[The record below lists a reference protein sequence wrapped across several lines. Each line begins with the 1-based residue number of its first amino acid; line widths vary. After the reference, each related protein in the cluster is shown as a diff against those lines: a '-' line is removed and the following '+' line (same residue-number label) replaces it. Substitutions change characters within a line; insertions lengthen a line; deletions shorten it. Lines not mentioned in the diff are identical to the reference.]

1 MFRLIVKKIILNS
14 LIKGKEIKMR
24 KILFLSVLS
33 ILCLGMSLGVSA
45 QAKLVLGEVA
55 SVNAEK
61 IVLTTTDGSVDA
73 VLTSRTEYKRV
84 PPENPTLKAAVDTT
98 FAEIGVGDKLAVTG
112 KLSDDAKTIYTQ
124 KVFVMTK
131 SSIAQ
136 KQAKESE
143 EWKTRGITGKVEE
156 VNPETKQITVSSR
169 TVIGET
175 KTILTPKEDAIFHRY
190 APDSIKFSEAV
201 KSSFSDIKKG
211 DMIRAIGDK
220 NAEGNT
226 FSAEEVI
233 TGAFQTTAGT
243 VTAVNSETNEVT
255 INDISTKKDV
265 IVVIGKTS
273 TLKEFPAEIAQRLA
287 RMQMMRASGMQPPQ
301 GARPGGGEGQGG
313 NRTGA
318 GGQGPGGG
326 GRGMGG
332 GSIDEMLERFPE
344 ITVADLKV
352 GQMIAVSSTKT
363 ENAERITAI
372 KLLSGVEPF
381 LTQPQT
387 PSGGRGGN
395 RQGGQSSGFS
405 IPGLDEGGGISIP

>member
-1 MFRLIVKKIILNS
+1 LNS

-24 KILFLSVLS
+24 KILFLSVLF
-33 ILCLGMSLGVSA
+33 ILSLGMSLDVLA
-45 QAKLVLGEVA
+45 QAKLVVGEVT
-55 SVNAEK
+55 SVNSEK
-61 IVLTTTDGSVDA
+61 IVLTTKDGSVDA
-73 VLTSRTEYKRV
+73 VLTSKTEYKRV

-98 FAEIGVGDKLAVTG
+98 FEEIGVGDKLAITG
-112 KLSDDAKTIYTQ
+112 KLSDDNKTIYTQ

-131 SSIAQ
+131 SSIVQ

-169 TVIGET
+169 TVMGET

-190 APDSIKFSEAV
+190 APDSVKFSEAV
-201 KSSFSDIKKG
+201 QSSFSEVKKG
-211 DMIRAIGDK
+211 DMIRAIGNKGAD
-220 NAEGNT
+220 GST
-226 FSAEEVI
+226 FTAEEII

-243 VTAVNSETNEVT
+243 VTAVNPEKNEVT
-255 INDISTKKDV
+255 ISDISTKKEV
-265 IVVIGKTS
+265 TVVIGKTS
-273 TLKEFPAEIAQRLA
+273 TLKEFPAEVAERLA
-287 RMQMMRASGMQPPQ
+287 RIQMMRASGMTPPQ
-301 GARPGGGEGQGG
+301 GTRPGGGEGQDG
-313 NRTGA
+313 NRAGA
-318 GGQGPGGG
+318 GGQGNGQGQGG

-363 ENAERITAI
+363 DNAQRITAI

-381 LTQPQT
+381 LTQPQM